1 MVKTTTQYYFFSHK
15 SYTYREDTTINIRN
29 IWHRPYFKDIFC
41 FLLGRLGLADT
52 YTKSKPR
59 NNCFRNASKNM
70 VQ

>member
-1 MVKTTTQYYFFSHK
+1 MVKTTTQYYFFFTQVL
-15 SYTYREDTTINIRN
+15 YIREDTTINIRN

-41 FLLGRLGLADT
+41 FLLGRLGPSDT